1 MEYSVEDVFETKAA
15 PAYATCDIEQEL
27 LTDALDTAGN
37 PAAHCNNPNIFIW
50 SWSVLKS
57 ARGHR
62 INFHKLD
69 EPAHRIEPPSRITD
83 RIRRHIAATGLP
95 ARPPALIAQGA
106 IA

>member
-1 MEYSVEDVFETKAA
+1 MDDVFETNPA
-15 PAYATCDIEQEL
+15 PANATCDIEQDL

-37 PAAHCNNPNIFIW
+37 PIAHCNNPNKFIW

-57 ARGHR
+57 ARGQR
-62 INFHKLD
+62 VNFDKLD
-69 EPAHRIEPPSRITD
+69 EPKHRIETPSRITN

>member
-1 MEYSVEDVFETKAA
+1 MEDVFETRAA
-15 PAYATCDIEQEL
+15 PVHATCNSEQDL

-37 PAAHCNNPNIFIW
+37 PAAHCNNPNKFVW
-50 SWSVLKS
+50 SWSILKS
-57 ARGHR
+57 ARGQR
-62 INFHKLD
+62 VNFDKLD
-69 EPAHRIEPPSRITD
+69 EPAHRIEPPSRVAD

>member
-1 MEYSVEDVFETKAA
+1 MDRDFFSA
-15 PAYATCDIEQEL
+15 
-27 LTDALDTAGN
+27 ALDAVSDPET
-37 PAAHCNNPNIFIW
+37 HCDNPNKFVW

-57 ARGHR
+57 ARGQH
-62 INFHKLD
+62 INFDKLD